1 MPPRKKRQNRV
12 QVRKTVG
19 GLRAPNTAPIG
30 SDVSFSVLCATGA
43 GLVVSRR
50 YNVIVEGRMT
60 LDQVNKLITDS
71 DIFDLKVLVQS

>member
-12 QVRKTVG
+12 QVKKT
-19 GLRAPNTAPIG
+19 GLRAPNAAPVG

-43 GLVVSRR
+43 GPIVSRR

-71 DIFDLKVLVQS
+71 DIFDLKVLVQR